1 MIDVVSVSVGLDHIY
16 NCTRKKIARTGE
28 SCVTRLEITL
38 ADELCSC
45 WAYLDFEKA
54 NGETFKTPLIEIA
67 DNKITYDIPLG
78 VLDVYGELKVQ
89 VVLQKESGEIWKS
102 EPKKYFVCKSIDA
115 TDDILDKKDFVA
127 EVQEVVDEVKAKNYA
142 NAIKGKASG
151 TSAIRLDDVSPLEHE
166 IKTKV
171 LGVGEYVCSC
181 SNSSQ
186 AEFKS
191 DTGFY
196 EISAIKLPVYV
207 DYGDEESPDWQLE
220 EMGELHFTDGSF
232 YVDEAEEIASLEQW
246 NTFSVGEKMYFS
258 GWDDEANLY
267 HSISNGLSV
276 TRYGKNLWD
285 NANSYFSSST
295 AITRTETGFSF
306 DRSKTTASQYVTKN
320 IPMKKGVTYIF
331 SADTT
336 PDTNINAM
344 LYIYADKVYGK
355 LLKSIASTYKRVVYT
370 ADADYPEARF
380 TYLIG
385 ATAPSI
391 TAENM
396 MVYVSNG
403 NVNYDYE
410 PYKEPATFTADEN
423 GNVAVTSLAPTTTIV
438 ADSGVSM
445 SAEYNKDINKVLEE
459 ITQAIITLGGTV

>member
-1 MIDVVSVSVGLDHIY
+1 
-16 NCTRKKIARTGE
+16 
-28 SCVTRLEITL
+28 
-38 ADELCSC
+38 
-45 WAYLDFEKA
+45 
-54 NGETFKTPLIEIA
+54 
-67 DNKITYDIPLG
+67 
-78 VLDVYGELKVQ
+78 
-89 VVLQKESGEIWKS
+89 
-102 EPKKYFVCKSIDA
+102 
-115 TDDILDKKDFVA
+115 
-127 EVQEVVDEVKAKNYA
+127 
-142 NAIKGKASG
+142 
-151 TSAIRLDDVSPLEHE
+151 
-166 IKTKV
+166 
-171 LGVGEYVCSC
+171 
-181 SNSSQ
+181 
-186 AEFKS
+186 
-191 DTGFY
+191 
-196 EISAIKLPVYV
+196 
-207 DYGDEESPDWQLE
+207 
-220 EMGELHFTDGSF
+220 
-232 YVDEAEEIASLEQW
+232 
-246 NTFSVGEKMYFS
+246 
-258 GWDDEANLY
+258 
-267 HSISNGLSV
+267 
-276 TRYGKNLWD
+276 
-285 NANSYFSSST
+285 
-295 AITRTETGFSF
+295 
-306 DRSKTTASQYVTKN
+306 
-320 IPMKKGVTYIF
+320 MKKGVTYIF